1 MQMSRLMVWSTAFSD
16 DERSETE
23 YRLSADETPLTLS
36 GLPPENRDNSRD
48 NIRTKHFI
56 IAKIHIF
63 TQRSKRNQHR
73 NRSGTCPSG
82 TDKPPGRRSA
92 GATVVLTP
100 AAMAFTLGSIPA
112 DVTNLKLVIQASD
125 PQGNGITRASS
136 KAAAFDDPSTPVATA
151 VDIKAKYD
159 AKCGTPS
166 AGSPKVFFK
175 YFFVNTVTGE
185 KSGDV
190 LAQAKLTGE

>member
-82 TDKPPGRRSA
+82 TDKPPGKATINATLRCKIVA
-92 GATVVLTP
+92 GQ
-100 AAMAFTLGSIPA
+100 AAHKLADALPA
-112 DVTNLKLVIQASD
+112 DIRKSGHGQQSVAPLAALA
-125 PQGNGITRASS
+125 PQLPAHRAGLSPTAPRGHNRPGAAVPARASV
-136 KAAAFDDPSTPVATA
+136 PRIRVH
-151 VDIKAKYD
+151 
-159 AKCGTPS
+159 
-166 AGSPKVFFK
+166 
-175 YFFVNTVTGE
+175 
-185 KSGDV
+185 
-190 LAQAKLTGE
+190 

>member
-63 TQRSKRNQHR
+63 TQLSKRNQHR
-73 NRSGTCPSG
+73 NRSGTCPSR
-82 TDKPPGRRSA
+82 TDKPPGRLSA

-100 AAMAFTLGSIPA
+100 AAMTFTLDSIPA
-112 DVTNLKLVIQASD
+112 DATNLKLVIQASD
-125 PQGNGITRASS
+125 PQGNGITRAYS
-136 KAAAFDDPSTPVATA
+136 KAAAFDDPATPVDTA
-151 VDIKAKYD
+151 IDIKAKYD

-166 AGSPKVFFK
+166 AGSPTGL
-175 YFFVNTVTGE
+175 NTRCGP
-185 KSGDV
+185 
-190 LAQAKLTGE
+190 AAM